1 MTDERPNPPGS
12 DEPQPTGPPPPPAY
26 PYGPAPGTYPGAYPP
41 APPPYG
47 GYPMQ
52 PVVPRS
58 PANGLGIAALVIA
71 IFALLLT
78 WSVIG
83 GLIFGA
89 TALILGFL
97 AHGRYRRGEATNGGV
112 AVAGITLGAIACVL
126 SLVFVAIWVHFG
138 ARWFNDV
145 GGPDYMHCLQQAG
158 DDTAAQQ
165 RCEKEFER
173 RVEDSFGVTPTPTR

>member
-1 MTDERPNPPGS
+1 MTDERSNPPGS
-12 DEPQPTGPPPPPAY
+12 DEPQPAGPPPPPAY
-26 PYGPAPGTYPGAYPP
+26 PYGPPPGAYPGAYPP

-52 PVVPRS
+52 PIQRG

-83 GLIFGA
+83 GLIFGV
-89 TALILGFL
+89 TAVILGFL
-97 AHGRYRRGEATNGGV
+97 GQGRSRRGEATNGGV
-112 AVAGITLGAIACVL
+112 AVSGIVLGAIACVL
-126 SLVFVAIWVHFG
+126 SLVFIGIWVHFG
-138 ARWFNDV
+138 ERWFNDV
-145 GGPDYMHCLQQAG
+145 GGHDYVECLQRAG

-165 RCEKEFER
+165 QCEQEFER